1 MTEAALESGVM
12 AVDTLVPVVRQQQ
25 GDQSVSGWVLSC
37 SISGWF

>member
-25 GDQSVSGWVLSC
+25 GDQSVSGW
-37 SISGWF
+37 F